1 MTPRSVPAV
10 EPFGERV
17 SPVRN
22 SLNGGTYR
30 FGYRLELTK
39 EVLSTVDIPADVVE
53 RALTA
58 GLALS
63 ARMSPTGDVAP
74 TLVGSGDAIAPNVV
88 WVADSIERLVA
99 DAVDAGNVHLEEA
112 VPKN

>member
-1 MTPRSVPAV
+1 
-10 EPFGERV
+10 
-17 SPVRN
+17 
-22 SLNGGTYR
+22 
-30 FGYRLELTK
+30 
-39 EVLSTVDIPADVVE
+39 
-53 RALTA
+53 
-58 GLALS
+58 
-63 ARMSPTGDVAP
+63 MSPTGDVAP